1 MCHCALQ
8 ILLKFHILT
17 FDFRSGGLC
26 GPFFCVVCETTIE
39 THSHPL
45 TPAALAPRFVHSNVQ
60 TVVSVPPSRVAHRQG
75 HASLCSLGRAGAQ
88 LFRAAEEAEVTTSEG
103 SSPQHAGPSIAAQNS
118 MGSDRRSRRHG
129 RNDAVKSSES
139 DGART
144 RTPSRRRST
153 TDVKE
158 EDTAQDEEV
167 MDHGNGSY
175 DVEPTREGKDADK
188 GKRSS
193 GKRKREA
200 PPLTKGAVR
209 QSEPFLFYNALLLE
223 LVSKKACEDF
233 LKPVL
238 EMWQEEMVPGYR
250 ERIKRPMDLG
260 TVKDNLRNDTYIT
273 ENNGVFYFD
282 QERCAND
289 IRLIFENCMDYNDP
303 DSDIHDTARDLLKS
317 VNSQI
322 AQRDTKLARE
332 QENVQKKAKRDHERR
347 RRKKAEEEAARA
359 AANARK
365 AASALERVKKEAE
378 EAEKMRQQEIKRKE
392 AEWKHRMEAEKNAA
406 VALAVQEALSKQ
418 QQQQQKDRDR
428 GASRMVNTS
437 SVSSDEHEGMTGEVT
452 FVFVSTVGMEKKRG
466 RKSAVVM
473 DLEQRHDELMKRRR
487 AMVDACIELE
497 KLKVIEMTYEEK
509 RVLCQDVAGIDFV
522 RMKGVADIIAK
533 GMNRPD
539 ILNEVEV
546 DLDVDHI
553 DNVVLREIQFFLM
566 SPTAC
571 TAKDALRQIESDI
584 ADIESKLVDIRY
596 QKISG

>member
-1 MCHCALQ
+1 
-8 ILLKFHILT
+8 
-17 FDFRSGGLC
+17 
-26 GPFFCVVCETTIE
+26 
-39 THSHPL
+39 
-45 TPAALAPRFVHSNVQ
+45 
-60 TVVSVPPSRVAHRQG
+60 
-75 HASLCSLGRAGAQ
+75 
-88 LFRAAEEAEVTTSEG
+88 
-103 SSPQHAGPSIAAQNS
+103 
-118 MGSDRRSRRHG
+118 MGSDRRSRRRG
-129 RNDAVKSSES
+129 RNDAVKSSDS

-144 RTPSRRRST
+144 RTPSRRRSRT
-153 TDVKE
+153 AVKD

-175 DVEPTREGKDADK
+175 DVEPTSEGKDADK

-200 PPLTKGAVR
+200 PPLTRGAVR
-209 QSEPFLFYNALLLE
+209 QSEPFLFYNTLLLD
-223 LVSKKACEDF
+223 LVSKPACEDF

-238 EMWQEEMVPGYR
+238 DMWEEDMVPDYR
-250 ERIKRPMDLG
+250 EKIKRPMDLG

-273 ENNGVFYFD
+273 ENNGVFHFD
-282 QERCAND
+282 QEACAND

-303 DSDIHDTARDLLKS
+303 ESDIHETARDQLKS

-332 QENVQKKAKRDHERR
+332 QENAQKRAKRDHERR

-359 AANARK
+359 AADARR
-365 AASALERVKKEAE
+365 AASALEQVKKEAE
-378 EAEKMRQQEIKRKE
+378 EAERKRQQESKRKE
-392 AEWKHRMEAEKNAA
+392 AEWKYRMEAEKNAA
-406 VALAVQEALSKQ
+406 VAMAVQEALSKQ
-418 QQQQQKDRDR
+418 QQKDRDR
-428 GASRMVNTS
+428 GVASRMVNTS

-487 AMVDACIELE
+487 AMVDATVELE

-509 RVLCQDVAGIDFV
+509 RTLCQDVSGLDFV

-546 DLDVDHI
+546 DLDIDHI
-553 DNVVLREIQFFLM
+553 DNVVLREIQYFLV

-571 TAKDALRQIESDI
+571 TAKDALREIESNI

-596 QKISG
+596 QKISA